1 MSSFLLLYIAAGA
14 LAGVLAGLFGIGGGL
29 VIVPILVYC
38 FSLQGVNPD
47 ILMQMALGTSLAC
60 ILFTSVSSARSHNK
74 RGAVD
79 WGTVKRIVLGIL
91 IGTYLGSV
99 LAAWLP
105 SNFLKA
111 FFVVFLYYV
120 GVQMLMGK
128 QPKASRELPSALP
141 MFGVGNVI
149 GVVSSLVGIGGGTLS
164 VPFLAW
170 CNTPMHRAIGT
181 ASAIGFPIAVAGTLG
196 YVTNGLGV
204 ANRPDFSVGFVYLP
218 ALIGIV
224 LMGVFTAPIGVR
236 MAHSLPVPKL
246 KKAFAVL
253 LFVVGTRML
262 MSVF

>member
-1 MSSFLLLYIAAGA
+1 MSSFLFLYIAAGA

-38 FSLQGVNPD
+38 FGIQGVHPD
-47 ILMQMALGTSLAC
+47 ILMQVALGTSLAC

-79 WGTVKRIVLGIL
+79 WSTVKRIVLGIL

-105 SNFLKA
+105 SDFLKG
-111 FFVVFLYYV
+111 FFVIFLYYV
-120 GVQMLMGK
+120 GAQMLLGK
-128 QPKASRELPSALP
+128 QPKASRDLPSALP
-141 MFGVGNVI
+141 MFGTGNFI

-164 VPFLAW
+164 VPFLVW

-196 YVTNGLGV
+196 FVINGLGV
-204 ANRPDFSVGFVYLP
+204 PNRPDMTLGFVYLP
-218 ALIGIV
+218 ALVGIV
-224 LMGVFTAPIGVR
+224 GMGVLMAPVGVR
-236 MAHSLPVPKL
+236 LAHSLPVPKL

-262 MSVF
+262 MSLF

>member
-1 MSSFLLLYIAAGA
+1 MSSYLLLYIAAGV
-14 LAGVLAGLFGIGGGL
+14 LGGILAGLFGIGGGL
-29 VIVPILVYC
+29 VIVPILAYC
-38 FSLQGVNPD
+38 FELQGVHPD

-79 WGTVKRIVLGIL
+79 WATVKRIVLGIL
-91 IGTYLGSV
+91 IGTYLGSM

-105 SNFLKA
+105 SNFLKG

-120 GVQMLMGK
+120 GVQMLSGK
-128 QPKASRELPSALP
+128 QPKASRELPGTLP

-149 GVVSSLVGIGGGTLS
+149 GAISSLVGIGGGTLS

-196 YVTNGLGV
+196 YVINGMGV
-204 ANRPDFSVGFVYLP
+204 PNRPDLSLGFVYLP

-224 LMGVFTAPIGVR
+224 VMGVLTAPIGVR
-236 MAHSLPVPKL
+236 MAHSLPVAKL

-262 MSVF
+262 ISVF